1 MRLDNNVICDHRVEK
16 PLDTCELFFSS
27 ILLRT
32 CIDRK
37 KKLLLKNVVNVM
49 RKNNKL
55 GYVFLFYF
63 LVVYHGSR

>member
-49 RKNNKL
+49 RKNNK
-55 GYVFLFYF
+55 
-63 LVVYHGSR
+63 R